1 MGNKKAPWKLVVS
14 MHTSTFSMIAQIRSR
29 PAPVVSARAF
39 VSGSTA
45 WHRAFRFR
53 QYLRSMKM
61 TDGEQPDLLLLSSR
75 ALIRR
80 VCVV

>member
-29 PAPVVSARAF
+29 PPPVVSTRAF

-45 WHRAFRFR
+45 WHGAFRFR
-53 QYLRSMKM
+53 QYLRSMKNDRRRATGLVTTEFAG
-61 TDGEQPDLLLLSSR
+61 TD
-75 ALIRR
+75 
-80 VCVV
+80 